1 MECLMLEHVRS
12 RLGVHPTS
20 YGECKDGSRIHTES
34 SIQVAKLSEMMQS
47 GLNERHSR
55 MFEPKMLDQSAKRS
69 PHLNVV
75 Y

>member
-1 MECLMLEHVRS
+1 MLVS
-12 RLGVHPTS
+12 KTLGVHPTS
-20 YGECKDGSRIHTES
+20 YGECKDGSHTES

-47 GLNERHSR
+47 GLNERHLR